1 MAFPADPLAV
11 AVEIYVGGQWTDITS
26 DVRIAD
32 GIVMTRG
39 RADEASRPDPGRC
52 TLMLNNR
59 DGRYSP
65 RNPTSPLYG
74 QINRNTPVRV
84 KVEGEVRWIG
94 EISAWP
100 PRWDVSGT
108 DVVVPVEAS
117 GILRRLGQGADVVG
131 SALYRGRLRDT
142 EGLVAYWPCE
152 DPNGSSSIAAA
163 LNHPP
168 MTVIGRPD
176 YAAYDGFPSSQP
188 IPILKGSE
196 WRGTVPAYPETGE
209 VQVRCIAYFPA
220 EGAESGHTVIL
231 VYTTGSVRRWELSYG
246 AGGTLRLR
254 AFDPDGTQLLDTG
267 PIGFAVNGKRLLL
280 SVELRQI
287 GSAVGWNML
296 TLEPGA
302 ASGLQWS
309 GTLSNNTIGRAGT
322 VIISP
327 TGGIK
332 EVAVGH
338 VSVQNKITSLFDL
351 GDQLAAWVGEP
362 AGSRIARLCR
372 EEGIS
377 FTWVGDLNS
386 TALMGPQR
394 PGQLL
399 DLLFEA
405 ADADMGILYEPKN
418 LLGIG
423 YRTRESLYNQSPAA
437 TLDYAGG
444 HIAPPLEPVDDDQA
458 LRNDITVSR
467 PGGSSA
473 RAVLETGPISVQ
485 PPPAGVGRYDEEVQV
500 SVYHDLDLPDQAGWR
515 LRLGTVNET
524 RYPKLAV
531 NLTSPH
537 VYTDSSLM
545 GDLVDLDLGDLV
557 VMTGLPAW
565 LPPGDVSQIVQ
576 GYEEVVG
583 PFEWVITAN
592 CTPGSPWTVGVYDG
606 ADSRYQP
613 HSTVLASSV
622 NASTTTIPID
632 TPVGPLW
639 STTANGYD
647 ILVGGERMTVVAVG
661 SPSGTVQNLTVI
673 RSVNG
678 VSKSHAAGT
687 PVQMFIP
694 TVYAL

>member
-117 GILRRLGQGADVVG
+117 GILRRLGQGADVIG

-176 YAAYDGFPSSQP
+176 FAAYDGFPSSQP

-220 EGAESGHTVIL
+220 EGAESGQTVIL

-246 AGGTLRLR
+246 GGGTLRLR
-254 AFDPDGTQLLDTG
+254 AFDPNGAQLLDTG
-267 PIGFAVNGKRLLL
+267 TIGFAVDGKRLLL
-280 SVELRQI
+280 SVELRQL

-302 ASGLQWS
+302 ATGLQWS
-309 GTLSNNTIGRAGT
+309 GTLSSNTIGRAGT

-327 TGGIK
+327 TGGLE

-351 GDQLAAWVGEP
+351 GAQLSAWVGEP

-377 FTWVGDLNS
+377 FTWVGDLDS
-386 TALMGPQR
+386 TALMGPQK
-394 PGQLL
+394 PGRLL

-405 ADADMGILYEPKN
+405 ANADMGILYEPKN

-423 YRTRESLYNQSPAA
+423 YRTRESLYNQSPSA

-458 LRNDITVSR
+458 VRNDITVSR
-467 PGGSSA
+467 PDGSSA

-485 PPPAGVGRYDEEVQV
+485 HPPAGVGRYDEEVEV

-515 LRLGTVNET
+515 LRLGTVDET

-606 ADSRYQP
+606 AGSRYQP

-622 NASTTTIPID
+622 DESTTTIPID

-647 ILVGGERMTVVAVG
+647 IIVGGERMTVVAVG
-661 SPSGTVQNLTVI
+661 SPSGTVQNLTVV

-678 VSKSHAAGT
+678 VSKSHAAGA